1 MLFKILKEAARSLG
15 SDRSDANRDRAVPA
29 AAAPSSGSFSESF
42 SEYPLEIEE
51 RLNRIHGKAGIE
63 RHLEILFKQERIGDD
78 GFVELYMRCL
88 MRTGTAVTPFNM
100 LQRFQTRL
108 DLVRYLLAT
117 LAVPGARA
125 ECGAY
130 RGATALL
137 LCHARRSREPGYRGE
152 DFYLID
158 SFSGTS
164 ASVGND
170 LIPVRGPDGAT
181 RMEAF
186 FPAGKSDTSPE
197 AVRGYFGDF
206 HQVKICAG
214 WIPAVFGQLPDR
226 DWAFVHLDLTLFE
239 PTLAALEYFYP
250 RLNPG
255 GVILCD
261 GSIFCPG
268 AQKAWEQFCDRND
281 LAYVT
286 LGHRETV
293 LVKQ

>member
-1 MLFKILKEAARSLG
+1 MLLKVLK
-15 SDRSDANRDRAVPA
+15 A
-29 AAAPSSGSFSESF
+29 AAHTLVSGRGAPAPDSF
-42 SEYPLEIEE
+42 SEYPLETEE
-51 RLNRIHGKAGIE
+51 KLNRAHGRAQLD
-63 RHLEILFKQERIGDD
+63 RHLEILFGDVRIG
-78 GFVELYMRCL
+78 GESFVELYMRCL
-88 MRTGTAVTPFNM
+88 GRTGTAVTPFNTM
-100 LQRFQTRL
+100 QRFQSRL
-108 DLVRYLLAT
+108 DLLRYFVAT

-137 LCHARRSREPGYRGE
+137 LCHARRSREPAYRGE

-164 ASVGND
+164 ASVEND
-170 LIPVRGPDGAT
+170 LIPVRGADGAT

-197 AVRGYFGDF
+197 AVRGFFGDF
-206 HQVKICAG
+206 PQAQVCAG
-214 WIPAVFGQLPDR
+214 WIPAVFGSLPDR

-239 PTLAALEYFYP
+239 PTLASLEYFYP
-250 RLNPG
+250 RLNSG
-255 GVILCD
+255 GVIVCD

-268 AQKAWEQFCDRND
+268 AQAAWERFCGRHD
-281 LAYVT
+281 LPYVT

-293 LVKQ
+293 LIKQH